1 MPLKLGLN
9 RESVNGQLHRWD
21 MVIQVD
27 AIFKKYVSVSLV
39 LVWLLSEAGQLSA
52 KTVYTDT

>member
-1 MPLKLGLN
+1 
-9 RESVNGQLHRWD
+9 